1 VAFAAGGL
9 IDGRCRLVPETLQM
23 LFGAAVADIAGERG
37 MFGTFLQ
44 GLDLEMALV
53 AGFSGADRPV
63 LPAGALRRRNSGNHQ
78 DHEQDGCDHMS
89 GIPFLHTR
97 PP

>member
-1 VAFAAGGL
+1 
-9 IDGRCRLVPETLQM
+9 M

-78 DHEQDGCDHMS
+78 DHEQDGCDDTS
-89 GIPFLHTR
+89 DIPFSHTR